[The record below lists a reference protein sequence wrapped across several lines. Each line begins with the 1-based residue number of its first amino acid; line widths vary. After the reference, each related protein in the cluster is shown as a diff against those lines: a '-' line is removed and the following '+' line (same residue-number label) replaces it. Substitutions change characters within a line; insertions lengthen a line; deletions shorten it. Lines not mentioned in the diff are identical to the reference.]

1 MAASNVDASGEA
13 VSSAAAMVKD
23 PKVISTEEELTA
35 LERDIKKQVREGKKA
50 AWNTYLKPI
59 LKEKNECIALDPE
72 NPDHYK
78 GMARVLIQQGRPEE
92 ATRYYEKAKARG
104 G

>member
-1 MAASNVDASGEA
+1 MC
-13 VSSAAAMVKD
+13 
-23 PKVISTEEELTA
+23 I
-35 LERDIKKQVREGKKA
+35 RDR
-50 AWNTYLKPI
+50 
-59 LKEKNECIALDPE
+59 E

-78 GMARVLIQQGRPEE
+78 GMARVLIKQGRPEE